1 MILGTAYHRYVNQ
14 TSNTMG
20 KYNNVTDK
28 ITLTKTHTYSQ
39 RTWVLLCEVRQV
51 DIGKVNEQHPY
62 GLFGGVQKPERGG
75 EGSVRGRET
84 W

>member
-1 MILGTAYHRYVNQ
+1 MC
-14 TSNTMG
+14 G
-20 KYNNVTDK
+20 K
-28 ITLTKTHTYSQ
+28 TLTTTDTHSQ

-75 EGSVRGRET
+75 GICEREGDLVRTHLQHVTPLRKVNGL
-84 W
+84 